1 MKRISSILL
10 SFLFFSNVI
19 LSAQPG
25 FSSVTRFPR
34 WSVRHFQIE
43 MFGKT
48 DKQSP
53 ELKDL
58 YKGTDSLESF
68 FNEWEQWSALIS
80 AGAQDSEYNDIFV
93 KYFREYS
100 EKWGMGKGKYIVLP
114 ERIKVEKY
122 NCNIHPDSLHVL
134 YSRKEELRAHNQVV
148 LPESISYFTPK
159 IEENRPVVYL
169 IPEVQAMLDTF
180 IANPWMAAKGRGT
193 VAEGDMEASR
203 ARETMLREYV
213 PVIMEHWGHG
223 WFYTS
228 TPLFEAMYI
237 GKDGFRLDISHA
249 DYFGVELFVSW
260 DGKVVV
266 EEEWIQ

>member
-25 FSSVTRFPR
+25 FSTVTSFPR

-53 ELKDL
+53 ELKNL
-58 YKGTDSLESF
+58 YGTDSLESF

-100 EKWGMGKGKYIVLP
+100 EKWGSGKGKYIVLP

-122 NCNIHPDSLHVL
+122 NCDINPYSLRDL
-134 YSRKEELRAHNQVV
+134 YSRKEELRANNQVV

-159 IEENRPVVYL
+159 IEGNRPVVYL

-180 IANPWMAAKGRGT
+180 IANPLMSKDRSA
-193 VAEGDMEASR
+193 VSEEDMEASR
-203 ARETMLREYV
+203 ARESMLREYV
-213 PVIMEHWGHG
+213 PVKVEHWGHG